1 MMFLEQDPVI
11 TITVARMC
19 GVRTA
24 LICILLQHG
33 YDVNGTCMPVCV
45 GYCKKPEELG
55 LNGMSW
61 DHVCFLSFP
70 SMCSRL
76 LVGWACLFGGW
87 IAVGLWTLTRS
98 TVRCPR
104 GGQTTGLSR

>member
-45 GYCKKPEELG
+45 
-55 LNGMSW
+55 
-61 DHVCFLSFP
+61 
-70 SMCSRL
+70 
-76 LVGWACLFGGW
+76 WATARNL
-87 IAVGLWTLTRS
+87 RS
-98 TVRCPR
+98 
-104 GGQTTGLSR
+104 LA